1 MVSNNKDVMCRRW
14 NWRNGHNTRITE
26 DTKVIV
32 MNIDGL
38 GEDSEARAI
47 ATRDRV
53 AQMLAEFCQAD
64 VATILLSPSKPSRC
78 IDSWLSRQV
87 IESFKDDPFSF
98 PWIDPPA
105 VRQAREYPS
114 KFDMLL
120 SIFYNTFW

>member
-14 NWRNGHNTRITE
+14 YWRNGHNTRITE

-38 GEDSEARAI
+38 VEDSEARAI

-53 AQMLAEFCQAD
+53 AQMLAEFWQAD

-78 IDSWLSRQV
+78 IDS
-87 IESFKDDPFSF
+87 
-98 PWIDPPA
+98 
-105 VRQAREYPS
+105 
-114 KFDMLL
+114 
-120 SIFYNTFW
+120 